1 MWYRIPPIPHL
12 LIGYT
17 FLYTSLSDL
26 SKIIL
31 LVTNL
36 DTLFRILV
44 LAIMKLSDQELSIA
58 LEEFERTMVDVSEL
72 FLPLLENHLDRTTIC
87 AAVESGAMR
96 FAMFVWSLLMIGLK
110 KTICSWILRS
120 ARRSARALS
129 ALPLASLGCPSK
141 GSSLKRSPRLK
152 SLA

>member
-1 MWYRIPPIPHL
+1 MVLNYVISHTPIPHL
-12 LIGYT
+12 LIGYM

-31 LVTNL
+31 LVTKL

-72 FLPLLENHLDRTTIC
+72 FLPLLENRLDRTTIC
-87 AAVESGAMR
+87 AAVESGAMP
-96 FAMFVWSLLMIGLK
+96 FAMFV
-110 KTICSWILRS
+110 
-120 ARRSARALS
+120 
-129 ALPLASLGCPSK
+129 
-141 GSSLKRSPRLK
+141 
-152 SLA
+152 

>member
-1 MWYRIPPIPHL
+1 MVLNHDISHTPYPPHL

-31 LVTNL
+31 LVTKL

-58 LEEFERTMVDVSEL
+58 LEEFETTMVDVSEL
-72 FLPLLENHLDRTTIC
+72 FLALLENRLDQ
-87 AAVESGAMR
+87 E
-96 FAMFVWSLLMIGLK
+96 LL
-110 KTICSWILRS
+110 LRPNYN
-120 ARRSARALS
+120 LC
-129 ALPLASLGCPSK
+129 GF
-141 GSSLKRSPRLK
+141 
-152 SLA
+152 